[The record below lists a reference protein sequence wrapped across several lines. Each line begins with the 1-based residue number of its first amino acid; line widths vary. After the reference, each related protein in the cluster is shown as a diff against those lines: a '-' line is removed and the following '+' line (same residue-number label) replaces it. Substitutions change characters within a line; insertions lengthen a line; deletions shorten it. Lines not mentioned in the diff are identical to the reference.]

1 MSNSFS
7 AVLTLG
13 RDAEVKQLSSGTS
26 VLSFSG
32 ACNTGYGDKKRTL
45 WVRVSAFG
53 KIAEGTLVNFLV
65 KGQTVFCS
73 GELSQ
78 SEYAGNDGLQKT
90 SLEMISNTIELVGK
104 KLDAMGDTS
113 EVPSVQ
119 RHQSRPNNA
128 PPQSA
133 YDKLYGG
140 KTSKGGENKSFDDF
154 DDSVPF

>member
-13 RDAEVKQLSSGTS
+13 RDAEVKYLASGS
-26 VLSFSG
+26 AFLSFSG
-32 ACNTGYGDKKRTL
+32 ACNTGYGDKRKTM

-65 KGQTVFCS
+65 KGQSVFCS

-78 SEYAGNDGLQKT
+78 YEYTGSDGSLKT
-90 SLEMISNTIELVGK
+90 SIELTSSTIELIGK
-104 KLDAMGDTS
+104 KLDAMES
-113 EVPSVQ
+113 SAPSKQ
-119 RHQSRPNNA
+119 NKPST
-128 PPQSA
+128 QSA

-140 KTSKGGENKSFDDF
+140 KLSKSGENIPQDFNDD
-154 DDSVPF
+154 VPF

>member
-45 WVRVSAFG
+45 WVRVSALG

-104 KLDAMGDTS
+104 KLDAMDSSPAPT
-113 EVPSVQ
+113 VQ
-119 RHQSRPNNA
+119 KAQAMRNNA
-128 PPQSA
+128 PTQSA

-140 KTSKGGENKSFDDF
+140 KPSKSVGNTSFDDF

>member
-13 RDAEVKQLSSGTS
+13 RDAEVKHLASGVP

-32 ACNTGYGDKKRTL
+32 ACNTGYGDKRKTM

-65 KGQTVFCS
+65 KGQSVFCS

-78 SEYAGNDGLQKT
+78 NEYTGADSSLKT
-90 SLEMISNTIELVGK
+90 SIELTSSMIELIGK
-104 KLDAMGDTS
+104 KLDAMES
-113 EVPSVQ
+113 S
-119 RHQSRPNNA
+119 A
-128 PPQSA
+128 PPKQNKHVPQTA

-140 KTSKGGENKSFDDF
+140 KRSNSGENIPQDFNDDL
-154 DDSVPF
+154 PF